1 METTVTPV
9 SMHTFI
15 ELLHFSLLFFIFL
28 GALCVPETCPLS
40 TTEAPI
46 TVQTEVQTSY
56 LLPITLDVPEKTE
69 PLNVYE
75 GDDDSTTNSEHEDED
90 NDEDE
95 GETLQ
100 ENSGN
105 ES

>member
-9 SMHTFI
+9 SMQTFI

-40 TTEAPI
+40 TTEAAI

-56 LLPITLDVPEKTE
+56 LLPITLDVPETE
-69 PLNVYE
+69 PVYE